1 MKTNDEAIY
10 GTRTYDTFKEGDGIR
25 FTKSKDGKT
34 KYIFL
39 FDFPDKMV
47 TLAKVSANKT
57 SKIQLLGSTAK
68 IKWTQKGQYLDI
80 NLPASLKSAG
90 DHVWVLKIID

>member
-1 MKTNDEAIY
+1 
-10 GTRTYDTFKEGDGIR
+10 
-25 FTKSKDGKT
+25 
-34 KYIFL
+34 
-39 FDFPDKMV
+39 MV